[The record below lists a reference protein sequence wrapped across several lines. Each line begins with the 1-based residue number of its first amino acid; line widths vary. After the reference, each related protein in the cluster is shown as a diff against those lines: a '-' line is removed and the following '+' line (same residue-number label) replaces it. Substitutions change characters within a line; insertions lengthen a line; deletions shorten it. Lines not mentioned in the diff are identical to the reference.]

1 MDSIQ
6 KAGYLY
12 TESGR
17 YKEAGHLLVSEQLE
31 KMADSYGRAF
41 IKEAL
46 GKYKALKKQAVIE
59 KPLRNTSK
67 HHGLKKKGYSLKK
80 EANPAAW
87 AKSAWGA
94 LNPHVQTGLK
104 HMGRGALYTA
114 GGAAVAAPAVSYMVN
129 RESDNLMGKVKEYA
143 VPGALAIAGLAA
155 GAYGASGTDT
165 GKDLMKSFL
174 PRRKVAFLI
183 EGFKTREKL
192 ASHFGENS
200 REVQDCESAISR
212 LLCRGY

>member
-6 KAGYLY
+6 TASYLY
-12 TESGR
+12 AESGR

-46 GKYKALKKQAVIE
+46 GKYKSMKKHAIIE
-59 KPLRNTSK
+59 KPFSKSSK
-67 HHGLKKKGYSLKK
+67 HHGLKKKGYTLKK
-80 EANPAAW
+80 EANPWYKA
-87 AKSAWGA
+87 AWGA
-94 LNPHVQTGLK
+94 LPQWGQTGLK
-104 HMGRGALYTA
+104 HMGRGALMTA
-114 GGAAVAAPAVSYMVN
+114 GGAAIAAPAVSYMVN

-155 GAYGASGTDT
+155 GAYGASGTDA
-165 GKDLMKSFL
+165 GKGFMKNFTS
-174 PRRKVAFLI
+174 RKKVGFLI

-192 ASHFGENS
+192 ANHFGEES
-200 REVQDCESAISR
+200 KEVQDCESAISR